1 MKKKSKQII
10 NSKMS
15 NSNGDNKYGVITI
28 GDEKKFQA
36 TIAPLGATLVD
47 LKVNGQSVVQGYSNV
62 QDYLTDGNMM
72 GATVGRY
79 ANRIAKG
86 VFSLDDGP
94 HKLTVNN
101 CGNTNHSSISSLNL
115 KQYKASPVENPS
127 KGVYVVE
134 FKLFDDHTQ
143 PNPNEFPGDLEVT
156 VKYTLNVAEMTL
168 DMEYQAQLVRGDA
181 TPINMTNHSYFNLNK
196 VKSEKS
202 IRGTE
207 VKVCSNKSLEVT
219 EGALLPTGKIIERNI
234 ATFDSTEPTVLHEDT
249 PVFDCTFIIDANKDL
264 KTTDSVSVNKLVPVF
279 KAYHPESH
287 IKFEVSTTE
296 PTVHL
301 YTGDNL
307 CGKFVPRSG
316 FAVQQGRYVD
326 AINRDEWRGCVLL
339 KRGEVYTSKTQY
351 KFDI

>member
-1 MKKKSKQII
+1 MT
-10 NSKMS
+10 NSGS
-15 NSNGDNKYGVITI
+15 SDKYGVITI
-28 GDEKKFQA
+28 GDEKRFQA

-47 LKVNGQSVVQGYSNV
+47 LRVNNQSVVQGYSNV
-62 QDYLTDGNMM
+62 EDYLTDGNMM

-86 VFSLDDGP
+86 VFSLEDGP

-101 CGNTNHSSISSLNL
+101 CGNTNHSSVSSLNL
-115 KQYKASPVENPS
+115 KQYTAGPVENPS
-127 KGVYVVE
+127 QGVYVVK
-134 FKLFDDHTQ
+134 FKLLDDHTQ
-143 PNPNEFPGDLEVT
+143 PNPNEFPGDLEVS

-168 DMEYQAQLVRGDA
+168 DMEYQAHLVRGDA

-196 VKSEKS
+196 VKNEKS
-202 IRGTE
+202 ICGTE
-207 VKVCSNKSLEVT
+207 VSVCSNKSLDVT
-219 EGALLPTGKIIERNI
+219 EGALLPTGKFVERNI
-234 ATFDSTEPTVLHEDT
+234 ATFDSAEPTVLKDNE
-249 PVFDCTFIIDANKDL
+249 PVFDCTFIIDANKNL
-264 KTTDSVSVNKLVPVF
+264 KSTDSVGVNKLVPVF

-287 IKFEVSTTE
+287 LHFEVSTTE

-326 AINRDEWRGCVLL
+326 AINRDEWRDCVLL
-339 KRGEVYTSKTQY
+339 KRGKLYTSKTQY
-351 KFDI
+351 RFGI

>member
-1 MKKKSKQII
+1 MKKKSKQIT

-134 FKLFDDHTQ
+134 FKLLDDHTQ

-219 EGALLPTGKIIERNI
+219 EGHCFQLVRSLKGTLLLLIQLSPPFCMKILRSLIAL
-234 ATFDSTEPTVLHEDT
+234 S
-249 PVFDCTFIIDANKDL
+249 
-264 KTTDSVSVNKLVPVF
+264 
-279 KAYHPESH
+279 
-287 IKFEVSTTE
+287 
-296 PTVHL
+296 
-301 YTGDNL
+301 
-307 CGKFVPRSG
+307 
-316 FAVQQGRYVD
+316 
-326 AINRDEWRGCVLL
+326 LL
-339 KRGEVYTSKTQY
+339 TLTR
-351 KFDI
+351 I

>member
-1 MKKKSKQII
+1 M
-10 NSKMS
+10 
-15 NSNGDNKYGVITI
+15 
-28 GDEKKFQA
+28 
-36 TIAPLGATLVD
+36 L
-47 LKVNGQSVVQGYSNV
+47 
-62 QDYLTDGNMM
+62 
-72 GATVGRY
+72 
-79 ANRIAKG
+79 
-86 VFSLDDGP
+86 
-94 HKLTVNN
+94 
-101 CGNTNHSSISSLNL
+101 
-115 KQYKASPVENPS
+115 
-127 KGVYVVE
+127 
-134 FKLFDDHTQ
+134 DDHTQ

-234 ATFDSTEPTVLHEDT
+234 TTFDSTKPTVLHEDT

>member
-1 MKKKSKQII
+1 MVSLQLVMRKVPGYHCATWCNFGRPEGKRPNVFK
-10 NSKMS
+10 
-15 NSNGDNKYGVITI
+15 VIQTY
-28 GDEKKFQA
+28 K
-36 TIAPLGATLVD
+36 T
-47 LKVNGQSVVQGYSNV
+47 
-62 QDYLTDGNMM
+62 YLTDGNMM

-79 ANRIAKG
+79 ANLQGVPLLRILPRA
-86 VFSLDDGP
+86 L
-94 HKLTVNN
+94 
-101 CGNTNHSSISSLNL
+101 
-115 KQYKASPVENPS
+115 YA
-127 KGVYVVE
+127 VE
-134 FKLFDDHTQ
+134 FKLLDDHTQ

-156 VKYTLNVAEMTL
+156 VKHTLNVAEMTL

-181 TPINMTNHSYFNLNK
+181 TPINMTNHSYFNSNK

-207 VKVCSNKSLEVT
+207 VKVRSNKSLEVT

-234 ATFDSTEPTVLHEDT
+234 ATFDSTKPTVLHEDT
-249 PVFDCTFIIDANKDL
+249 PVFDCTPFIIDANKDL

-307 CGKFVPRSG
+307 CGKFAPRSG
-316 FAVQQGRYVD
+316 FAVQ
-326 AINRDEWRGCVLL
+326 
-339 KRGEVYTSKTQY
+339 
-351 KFDI
+351 

>member
-1 MKKKSKQII
+1 
-10 NSKMS
+10 MS

-134 FKLFDDHTQ
+134 FKLLDDHTQ

-234 ATFDSTEPTVLHEDT
+234 ATLIQLSPPFCMKIL
-249 PVFDCTFIIDANKDL
+249 
-264 KTTDSVSVNKLVPVF
+264 
-279 KAYHPESH
+279 
-287 IKFEVSTTE
+287 
-296 PTVHL
+296 
-301 YTGDNL
+301 
-307 CGKFVPRSG
+307 RSLI
-316 FAVQQGRYVD
+316 ALS
-326 AINRDEWRGCVLL
+326 LL
-339 KRGEVYTSKTQY
+339 TLTR
-351 KFDI
+351 I

>member
-1 MKKKSKQII
+1 
-10 NSKMS
+10 MS

-101 CGNTNHSSISSLNL
+101 CGNTNHSS
-115 KQYKASPVENPS
+115 
-127 KGVYVVE
+127 
-134 FKLFDDHTQ
+134 
-143 PNPNEFPGDLEVT
+143 DLEVT

-234 ATFDSTEPTVLHEDT
+234 ATFDSTKPTVLHEDT

>member
-1 MKKKSKQII
+1 M
-10 NSKMS
+10 
-15 NSNGDNKYGVITI
+15 
-28 GDEKKFQA
+28 
-36 TIAPLGATLVD
+36 
-47 LKVNGQSVVQGYSNV
+47 
-62 QDYLTDGNMM
+62 
-72 GATVGRY
+72 
-79 ANRIAKG
+79 
-86 VFSLDDGP
+86 
-94 HKLTVNN
+94 TVNN

-249 PVFDCTFIIDANKDL
+249 PVFDFIIDANKDL
-264 KTTDSVSVNKLVPVF
+264 KTTDSN
-279 KAYHPESH
+279 ESH

>member
-1 MKKKSKQII
+1 
-10 NSKMS
+10 MS

-36 TIAPLGATLVD
+36 TIAPL
-47 LKVNGQSVVQGYSNV
+47 
-62 QDYLTDGNMM
+62 DGNMM

-94 HKLTVNN
+94 HKLT
-101 CGNTNHSSISSLNL
+101 
-115 KQYKASPVENPS
+115 NPS

-134 FKLFDDHTQ
+134 FKLLDDHTQ

-234 ATFDSTEPTVLHEDT
+234 ATFDSTKPTVLHEDT

>member
-1 MKKKSKQII
+1 
-10 NSKMS
+10 MS

-36 TIAPLGATLVD
+36 TIAPL
-47 LKVNGQSVVQGYSNV
+47 
-62 QDYLTDGNMM
+62 DGNMM

-94 HKLTVNN
+94 HKLT
-101 CGNTNHSSISSLNL
+101 
-115 KQYKASPVENPS
+115 NPS

-134 FKLFDDHTQ
+134 FKLLDDHTQ